1 MTEEILLL
9 DDDSATLAFLEGV
22 LAGAGYICL
31 TVQDAKQALD
41 VIRVRSQI
49 VLVISDIYMPGLTGL
64 EFVDQL
70 NSLPL
75 PWHPPAVLLMTAHP
89 SVESAVG
96 ALRLGACD
104 FLTKPV
110 RPADLVQ
117 GVERA
122 MERARRARAN
132 TGAIVPD
139 VEALIR
145 QVTAALRS
153 SSRSADSPAAAAPAA
168 KGASGLNG
176 IHGTVEARLP
186 KGRVSVLDAID
197 GLRKLRHHY
206 DDHKLDDVAWDM
218 LLELLRAEQKGHKL
232 SVSALTVSL
241 QGTPPTTS
249 LRRLG
254 ELTTR
259 GYVERVPDARDGRRD
274 FLRLTSKA
282 RELLADYLTHGESCL
297 VALRAAE
304 SQGSSSSGR

>member
-22 LAGAGYICL
+22 LTGAGYTCL

-41 VIRVRSQI
+41 VVRVRSQI
-49 VLVISDIYMPGLTGL
+49 ALVISDIYMPGLTGL

-75 PWHPPAVLLMTAHP
+75 PWHPPAVLLMTARP
-89 SVESAVG
+89 SVESAVV

-117 GVERA
+117 GVGRA
-122 MERARRARAN
+122 MERVRRTRAEA
-132 TGAIVPD
+132 GANIPD

-153 SSRSADSPAAAAPAA
+153 TSQAPGLPGAASASSSSAGSEVR
-168 KGASGLNG
+168 
-176 IHGTVEARLP
+176 GTVEARLP

-206 DDHKLDDVAWDM
+206 EDHKLDDVAWDM
-218 LLELLRAEQKGHKL
+218 LLELLRAEQKGHRL

-259 GYVERVPDARDGRRD
+259 GYIERVPDARDGRRD

-282 RELLADYLTHGESCL
+282 RDLLADYLTHGESCL
-297 VALRAAE
+297 GSLRTLE
-304 SQGSSSSGR
+304 QQGTSSSGR